1 MRYRNSKQKPRF
13 KYIKMSLFILLLTAI
28 GVLTN
33 IKLKKEDLIEP
44 ATSEIQVFAR
54 SIEEEKQK
62 LIVIDAGHGD
72 EDPGSSISNVDEKDL
87 NLQIA
92 LKLKSALEEEGY
104 EVMMTWSD
112 DTYLTLTERAEFANE
127 VEADLFI
134 SIHQNSYI
142 DDSTV
147 SGIEVYYNES
157 TKTESDEVLAQ
168 FIQTELVETT
178 GARDRGIRA
187 YDELVVTRKTE
198 MPACLVELGYM
209 TNKSELSLLQS
220 DAYQYKLVTG
230 MVNGINQFFESWLE

>member
-104 EVMMTWSD
+104 EVMMTRSD

-198 MPACLVELGYM
+198 MPACLVELGDM

-230 MVNGINQFFESWLE
+230 MVNGINQFFES

>member
-1 MRYRNSKQKPRF
+1 MGEEY
-13 KYIKMSLFILLLTAI
+13 
-28 GVLTN
+28 
-33 IKLKKEDLIEP
+33 KEDKKMKKQNKKQAKRNAMFRKLRKYVKEKYDK
-44 ATSEIQVFAR
+44 E
-54 SIEEEKQK
+54 IEEEKQK

-104 EVMMTWSD
+104 EVMMTRSD

-209 TNKSELSLLQS
+209 TNKLELSLLQS

-230 MVNGINQFFESWLE
+230 MVNGINQFFES

>member
-1 MRYRNSKQKPRF
+1 MRYRNSKRKPRF

-104 EVMMTWSD
+104 EVMMTRSD
-112 DTYLTLTERAEFANE
+112 DTYLTLTERAEFDNE

-230 MVNGINQFFESWLE
+230 MVNGINQFFES

>member
-1 MRYRNSKQKPRF
+1 MKMRYRNSKQKPRF

-104 EVMMTWSD
+104 EVMMTRSD

-230 MVNGINQFFESWLE
+230 MVNGINQFFES

>member
-104 EVMMTWSD
+104 EVMMTRSD

-230 MVNGINQFFESWLE
+230 MVNGINQFFES

>member
-104 EVMMTWSD
+104 EVMMTRSD

-187 YDELVVTRKTE
+187 YDELVMTRKTE

-230 MVNGINQFFESWLE
+230 MVNGINQFFES

>member
-1 MRYRNSKQKPRF
+1 MRYRNSKRKPRF
-13 KYIKMSLFILLLTAI
+13 KYIKMSLFILLLIAI

-104 EVMMTWSD
+104 EVMMTRSD

-147 SGIEVYYNES
+147 GGIEVYYNES

-230 MVNGINQFFESWLE
+230 MVNGINQFFES

>member
-54 SIEEEKQK
+54 SIEDEKQK

-104 EVMMTWSD
+104 EVMMTRSD

-230 MVNGINQFFESWLE
+230 MVNGINQFFES

>member
-1 MRYRNSKQKPRF
+1 MKMRYRNSKQKPRF
-13 KYIKMSLFILLLTAI
+13 KYIKISLFILLLTAI

-104 EVMMTWSD
+104 EVMMTRSD

-230 MVNGINQFFESWLE
+230 MVNGINQFFES

>member
-104 EVMMTWSD
+104 EVMMTRSD

-230 MVNGINQFFESWLE
+230 LVNGLNQFCDS

>member
-1 MRYRNSKQKPRF
+1 MRYRNSKRKPRF

-87 NLQIA
+87 NLLIA

-104 EVMMTWSD
+104 EVMMTRSD

-147 SGIEVYYNES
+147 GGIEVYYNES

-230 MVNGINQFFESWLE
+230 MVNGINQFFES

>member
-104 EVMMTWSD
+104 EVMMKRSD

-230 MVNGINQFFESWLE
+230 MVNGINQFFES

>member
-104 EVMMTWSD
+104 EVMMTRSD

-209 TNKSELSLLQS
+209 TNKSELSLFQS

-230 MVNGINQFFESWLE
+230 MVNGINQFFES

>member
-104 EVMMTWSD
+104 EVMMTRSD

-230 MVNGINQFFESWLE
+230 MVKWN

>member
-104 EVMMTWSD
+104 EVMMTRSD

-187 YDELVVTRKTE
+187 YDELVVTRTTE
-198 MPACLVELGYM
+198 MPACLV
-209 TNKSELSLLQS
+209 
-220 DAYQYKLVTG
+220 
-230 MVNGINQFFESWLE
+230 

>member
-104 EVMMTWSD
+104 EVM
-112 DTYLTLTERAEFANE
+112 
-127 VEADLFI
+127 
-134 SIHQNSYI
+134 
-142 DDSTV
+142 
-147 SGIEVYYNES
+147 
-157 TKTESDEVLAQ
+157 
-168 FIQTELVETT
+168 
-178 GARDRGIRA
+178 IR
-187 YDELVVTRKTE
+187 
-198 MPACLVELGYM
+198 
-209 TNKSELSLLQS
+209 
-220 DAYQYKLVTG
+220 
-230 MVNGINQFFESWLE
+230 I